1 MKVEIN
7 GLTSF
12 RCDVVVDKISQM
24 CFEKPIV
31 LVIFFFFF
39 FFHWHNP
46 QALRQKACCPS
57 GGNVALFYGDVILE
71 SRMFADNSHVE
82 PLWFSAREKH
92 V

>member
-7 GLTSF
+7 GPTSF
-12 RCDVVVDKISQM
+12 RCDVVEDKTGQM

-31 LVIFFFFF
+31 LVTFFFF

-46 QALRQKACCPS
+46 QASRQKAGCPS
-57 GGNVALFYGDVILE
+57 GDNVTLFYGDVILE